1 MTVSAQSRIPEPS
14 SAGLSAVT
22 TRTLGAI
29 PPHGLVILAIL
40 SIQVGAAVAIQL
52 FDSLGPG
59 GTVWLRVTIAA
70 VLLCLVWRPA
80 LGMALRRHF
89 GLLLLY
95 GLTLGAMNL
104 LFYMAIDR
112 IPLGIAV
119 AIEFTGPLAVAVA
132 TSRRLRDFLWIG
144 LALGGVLLL
153 APDIGGDLDPIG
165 VLYAALA
172 GVGWGGF
179 VLLSVRVGKAFKA
192 GDGLALGM
200 AVAALVLLPF
210 GLPALPA
217 LAADP
222 ILLAAA
228 FGIAVL
234 STAIPFSLEFEA
246 LKRIPPRVYGVLITL
261 EPAIAMLVGIV
272 LLGEVLGPRALAAI
286 ACVTAAALGIS
297 IMNRGQGSA

>member
-1 MTVSAQSRIPEPS
+1 MSVSAQSRLPDQPG
-14 SAGLSAVT
+14 AGLLAAT

-29 PPHGLVILAIL
+29 PPHGLIVLAIL
-40 SIQVGAAVAIQL
+40 SIQVGAALAIQL

-59 GTVWLRVTIAA
+59 GTVALRVTLSAI
-70 VLLCLVWRPA
+70 LLWLAWRPA
-80 LGMALRRHF
+80 LDANLRRHL
-89 GLLLLY
+89 GLILLY
-95 GLTLGAMNL
+95 GLTLAGMNL
-104 LFYMAIDR
+104 LFYLSIDR

-144 LALGGVLLL
+144 LAVVGVLLL
-153 APDIGGDLDPIG
+153 APDIGSDLDPLG

-200 AVAALVLLPF
+200 AVAAIALLPF
-210 GLPALPA
+210 SLPTVPTLV
-217 LAADP
+217 ADP
-222 ILLAAA
+222 LLLAAA
-228 FGIAVL
+228 LGIAIL

-261 EPAIAMLVGIV
+261 EPAIAMAVGLV
-272 LLGEVLGPRALAAI
+272 LLGEVLGPRALAAV

-297 IMNRGQGSA
+297 LANRGRGSV